1 MKVAT
6 LYRTRTDNT
15 FVQLFRYTIVGGTAF
30 CFDFATLHMLT
41 AYAGFHYLVSAAFAF
56 ILGLLVN
63 YVLSVRW
70 VFANRSLKNRYA
82 EFIVF
87 ALVGLAGLGL
97 NELIMW
103 GATEYGGV
111 HYLGSKLISTVVV
124 YLFNFSIRKVLL
136 F

>member
-1 MKVAT
+1 MKVAA
-6 LYRTRTDNT
+6 LYRASTDNT
-15 FVQLFRYTIVGGTAF
+15 LVQLFRYTIVGGTAF
-30 CFDFATLHMLT
+30 CFDFTALHMLT
-41 AYAGFHYLVSAAFAF
+41 AYAGLHYLVSAAFAF
-56 ILGLLVN
+56 VLGLLVN

-87 ALVGLAGLGL
+87 ALVGLVGLGL

-103 GATEYGGV
+103 GVTEYGGV
-111 HYLGSKLISTVVV
+111 HYLGSKVISTVVV

>member
-6 LYRTRTDNT
+6 LYRARTDNT

-63 YVLSVRW
+63 SY
-70 VFANRSLKNRYA
+70 
-82 EFIVF
+82 
-87 ALVGLAGLGL
+87 
-97 NELIMW
+97 
-103 GATEYGGV
+103 
-111 HYLGSKLISTVVV
+111 
-124 YLFNFSIRKVLL
+124 NFV
-136 F
+136 